1 MKRFFV
7 FLAAFVPSLYT
18 AKAQLTIDHLD
29 QVAIANSGQCY
40 YPLTVGPLPY
50 NYASYDLGVS
60 SSVTHDPSKINV
72 GVEGYVYD
80 DTSASQYFGVRGVA
94 YPYSSTTNGCFY
106 GLTGIYSGLGASS
119 GTGILGAV
127 GYSTYVQAPNIQG
140 KYAGYFLGN
149 AHVSSNMSASQ
160 VYTTSDMRL
169 KENVI
174 ALREIES
181 GQATLDKIMAMKVY
195 EYNLKDKGEYDL
207 DKEAVSRIKEEQP
220 ELLDEISSR
229 KAVFEAQRHYGVAAQ
244 ELQSVY
250 PNLVRKAEDGY
261 LTVNYLEM
269 IPILIRGI
277 QELSRNID
285 EVKEKH
291 GKVARDGNMLAQDR

>member
-1 MKRFFV
+1 MVTLHQQATSSTTIGLDVNKRKCIIAEEEFSR
-7 FLAAFVPSLYT
+7 L
-18 AKAQLTIDHLD
+18 
-29 QVAIANSGQCY
+29 VAGMICFEPCGKRICLRESIR
-40 YPLTVGPLPY
+40 
-50 NYASYDLGVS
+50 LG
-60 SSVTHDPSKINV
+60 
-72 GVEGYVYD
+72 
-80 DTSASQYFGVRGVA
+80 

-181 GQATLDKIMAMKVY
+181 GQATLDKIMAMKVAQIGGGMPIGAFVA
-195 EYNLKDKGEYDL
+195 NKKLMQDL
-207 DKEAVSRIKEEQP
+207 VSR
-220 ELLDEISSR
+220 
-229 KAVFEAQRHYGVAAQ
+229 F
-244 ELQSVY
+244 
-250 PNLVRKAEDGY
+250 
-261 LTVNYLEM
+261 VNF
-269 IPILIRGI
+269 
-277 QELSRNID
+277 LSAGLRSI
-285 EVKEKH
+285 
-291 GKVARDGNMLAQDR
+291 MLKL